1 MAETARD
8 RRGLGRGLAALLGAG
23 EGESAGVAAGYAE
36 LPLDLVEPN
45 PDQPR
50 ARIDPD
56 ALEALA
62 ASIRSSGVLQPLVVG
77 PPGAGGVHQLIA
89 GERRWRAARLAGLA
103 RVPAVV
109 RPVAGHERL
118 ELALAENL
126 VREDLTPI
134 ETAQACACLIEDFGQ
149 SHAELAGRLGR
160 SRPAISNLVR
170 LLELPEAVQEMISRG
185 DLTEGHGRA
194 VLMADGPA
202 RRLRVAERAVARG
215 LTVRATEDLAR
226 SEAADRP
233 RRRPRPEPTALE
245 DAALEGFGV
254 AFDTARPRALDRR
267 RRGRGGA
274 ALRRRGR
281 PRGGAGAAGVAVGR
295 SPGAGAAARRSPQ
308 PRTGDATT
316 RPAPPRRQ
324 DGSGSLF
331 RRRLLDGSPARH
343 PSRRRHACGPS
354 IRSAGPLRASDR
366 PHRPHRRG
374 RGGLS
379 RRRLHRRDPAAGSR
393 P

>member
-1 MAETARD
+1 VAETARD

-23 EGESAGVAAGYAE
+23 EGEAGVASGYAE

-62 ASIRSSGVLQPLVVG
+62 ASIRASGILQPVVVG
-77 PPGAGGVHQLIA
+77 PPGPAGVHQLIA

-170 LLELPEAVQEMISRG
+170 LLELPEPVQEMISRG

-202 RRLRVAERAVARG
+202 RRLRVAERAAAEG

-226 SEAADRP
+226 REAADRP
-233 RRRPRPEPTALE
+233 RRRPRPEPSALE

-254 AFDTARPRALDRR
+254 AFDTPVRVRSTGAGEVVVELRFADEDALA
-267 RRGRGGA
+267 A
-274 ALRRRGR
+274 ALERL
-281 PRGGAGAAGVAVGR
+281 
-295 SPGAGAAARRSPQ
+295 SP
-308 PRTGDATT
+308 
-316 RPAPPRRQ
+316 
-324 DGSGSLF
+324 
-331 RRRLLDGSPARH
+331 
-343 PSRRRHACGPS
+343 
-354 IRSAGPLRASDR
+354 
-366 PHRPHRRG
+366 
-374 RGGLS
+374 
-379 RRRLHRRDPAAGSR
+379 
-393 P
+393 